1 MNTNTTINSNI
12 ASKDLAPKGTITGG
26 ALTANHNETLVRA
39 KDLAPQIKVMGGG
52 IIVHDRRGR

>member
-26 ALTANHNETLVRA
+26 ALTDNHNETLVRA
-39 KDLAPQIKVMGGG
+39 KDLAPKAEIKGG
-52 IIVHDRRGR
+52 IVVHERRGR